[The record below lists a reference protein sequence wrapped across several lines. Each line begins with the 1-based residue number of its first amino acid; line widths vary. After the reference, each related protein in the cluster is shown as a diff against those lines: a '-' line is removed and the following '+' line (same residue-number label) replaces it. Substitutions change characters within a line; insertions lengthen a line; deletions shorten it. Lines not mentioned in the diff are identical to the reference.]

1 MRPYL
6 LIALL
11 AGVAALACS
20 TLRVSTDY
28 DPAVDFAK
36 FRTYAWLP
44 EEPTPTGS
52 PRLDSPLLH
61 ERIRK
66 AVDRALEAK
75 GFQRTEAP
83 DFLVRFDLTSQRKLD
98 VSTYNSGFYRGY
110 GYWVS
115 IPQTEI
121 REYEEGSLV
130 IDVID
135 REEKK
140 VVWRGIGQRRLRG
153 EGAPEDP
160 EELQKRADEV
170 AASVLKSF
178 PPTPKT

>member
-1 MRPYL
+1 MRHL
-6 LIALL
+6 HTLVLLGGLIAL
-11 AGVAALACS
+11 ACT

-28 DPAVDFAK
+28 DPSENFGEY
-36 FRTYAWLP
+36 RTYAWLP

-75 GFQRTEAP
+75 GFQRTETP
-83 DFLVRFDLTSQRKLD
+83 DFLVKFDLTTQRRLD
-98 VSTYNSGFYRGY
+98 VSTYNNGFYRGY

-115 IPQTEI
+115 IPQTEV

-153 EGAPEDP
+153 DGSNDDP
-160 EELQKRADEV
+160 EELQKRADDV
-170 AASVLKSF
+170 AAAVLKDF
-178 PPTPKT
+178 PPQPKT

>member
-1 MRPYL
+1 MRPYF
-6 LIALL
+6 LIVLL

-36 FRTYAWLP
+36 FHTYAWLP

-75 GFQRTEAP
+75 GFQRTETP

-98 VSTYNSGFYRGY
+98 VSTYNSSFYRGY

-115 IPQTEI
+115 IPQTEV

-153 EGAPEDP
+153 EGTPQDP

-178 PPTPKT
+178 PPQPKS

>member
-1 MRPYL
+1 MRTTL
-6 LIALL
+6 LCALL

-28 DPAVDFAK
+28 DPKIDFGR

-44 EEPTPTGS
+44 DEPTPTGS

-61 ERIRK
+61 ERIRT
-66 AVDRALEAK
+66 AIDRALEAK
-75 GFQRTEAP
+75 GFARTENP
-83 DFLVRFDLTSQRKLD
+83 DFLVRFDLSSQRKLD

-110 GYWVS
+110 GYWMS
-115 IPQTEI
+115 IPQTEV
-121 REYEEGSLV
+121 REYEEGSLI

-135 REEKK
+135 QSEKK

-153 EGAPEDP
+153 EGAPTDP
-160 EELQKRADEV
+160 AELQKRADEV
-170 AASVLKSF
+170 AAAVLKDF
-178 PPTPKT
+178 PPSPAT

>member
-1 MRPYL
+1 MRTTL
-6 LIALL
+6 LCALL

-28 DPAVDFAK
+28 DPKIDFGR

-44 EEPTPTGS
+44 DEPTPTGS

-61 ERIRK
+61 ERIRT
-66 AVDRALEAK
+66 AIDRALEAK
-75 GFQRTEAP
+75 GFARTENP
-83 DFLVRFDLTSQRKLD
+83 DFLVRFDLSSQRKLD

-110 GYWVS
+110 GYWMS
-115 IPQTEI
+115 IPQTEV
-121 REYEEGSLV
+121 REYEEGSLI

-135 REEKK
+135 RAEKK

-153 EGAPEDP
+153 EGAPTDP

-170 AASVLKSF
+170 AAAVLKDF
-178 PPTPKT
+178 PPPPRA

>member
-6 LIALL
+6 LFALL

-28 DPAVDFAK
+28 DPQADFA
-36 FRTYAWLP
+36 RYHTYAWLP
-44 EEPTPTGS
+44 EEPGPTGS

-75 GFQRTEAP
+75 GFQRTENP

-98 VSTYNSGFYRGY
+98 VDTYNAGFYRGY
-110 GYWVS
+110 GYWMS
-115 IPQTEI
+115 LPQTEI

-140 VVWRGIGQRRLRG
+140 VVWRGIGQRRLRSSG
-153 EGAPEDP
+153 TDEDP
-160 EELQKRADEV
+160 EELQKRADAV
-170 AASVLKSF
+170 AAAVLADF
-178 PPTPKT
+178 PPKPR